1 MTLIKLHARRTGY
14 LPMFWNTM
22 QYLPPYFTLFRVTEV
37 GEKEVTLMNKA
48 TCEKYKVP
56 YGMCVWSTGV
66 SPRELTQKKM
76 QSFQNQ
82 KRG

>member
-1 MTLIKLHARRTGY
+1 MI
-14 LPMFWNTM
+14 
-22 QYLPPYFTLFRVTEV
+22 EV

-66 SPRELTQKKM
+66 SPRELTQKMM